1 MKRRQSQLQIFGE
14 GFSTHTGKK
23 RKKPKLKNTERESVR
38 YLVNLGN
45 IFNLIRGKELE
56 KHFLQNEAN
65 LALSEKDRL
74 VYIHHPVF
82 VWWNLHKKQPI
93 HRYIHEFDAPIQF
106 LNSLF
111 SPAIFQHICD
121 QTKPNHSK

>member
-56 KHFLQNEAN
+56 KHFLQNKAY
-65 LALSEKDRL
+65 LALPEKDRL
-74 VYIHHPVF
+74 VYVHHPVL
-82 VWWNLHKKQPI
+82 VWWNMHKKQPI
-93 HRYIHEFDAPIQF
+93 HRYIQF

-111 SPAIFQHICD
+111 SSAIFVTTHFRRN
-121 QTKPNHSK
+121 QTTPN